1 MWASF
6 KNLSN
11 LEVIQSKKLQIMFE
25 IHEINNKIKVYLKSH
40 KDTSYKDQV
49 AIIALSKIWDFIIMA
64 WRAL

>member
-11 LEVIQSKKLQIMFE
+11 LEVIQAKKLQIMFE
-25 IHEINNKIKVYLKSH
+25 IHEVNNKIKVYLKSH
-40 KDTSYKDQV
+40 KDTPYKDQV
-49 AIIALSKIWDFIIMA
+49 TIIALSKIWDFIIMA